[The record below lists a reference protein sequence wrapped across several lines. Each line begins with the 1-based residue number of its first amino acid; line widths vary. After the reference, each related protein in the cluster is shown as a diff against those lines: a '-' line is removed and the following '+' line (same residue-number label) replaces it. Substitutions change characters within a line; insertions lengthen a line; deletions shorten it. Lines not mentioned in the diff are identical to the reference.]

1 MTWIFSLL
9 VFAGTAEAQTRVIVP
24 SVPATVATQAPI
36 RIQVP
41 RVQIAPIVPP
51 TLYSGYPNGYVPYNQ
66 RLLNP
71 ALTPPSSILLQ
82 PAAPVRALPN
92 PLRLGATNP
101 APRFSKQSGERFN
114 TQYSNELVRSVQ
126 SELRRRGYYAGAVDG
141 IFGPASQS
149 ALQQYQA
156 ELGRTP
162 NGQIDQGTLAT
173 LGIIR

>member
-1 MTWIFSLL
+1 MIWIFSIL
-9 VFAGTAEAQTRVIVP
+9 VFAGAALAQTRVIVP
-24 SVPATVATQAPI
+24 SLSATAASQAPI

-51 TLYSGYPNGYVPYNQ
+51 AVYSGHPNGYVPYNQ

-82 PAAPVRALPN
+82 PATPVKPLPN
-92 PLRLGATNP
+92 LLRLGATNP
-101 APRFSKQSGERFN
+101 SPRFSRQSGERFN
-114 TQYSNELVRSVQ
+114 PQYSNELVRSVQ
-126 SELRRRGYYAGAVDG
+126 SELRRRGYYTGAVDG

-149 ALQQYQA
+149 ALERYQA
-156 ELGRTP
+156 DLGRTP
-162 NGQIDQGTLAT
+162 DGQIDQGTLAT